1 MQSYMSLDHH
11 KVCSDHFWQRKKLKN
26 GELNQCSK
34 LTKVELCL
42 KVQNMHTFPFLSA
55 QTDIAEGETGVVV
68 FPARAK

>member
-1 MQSYMSLDHH
+1 MSLDHH
-11 KVCSDHFWQRKKLKN
+11 KVHRDHFWQRKELKY

-34 LTKVELCL
+34 LTKVELCF

-55 QTDIAEGETGVVV
+55 QTDIAEGETGVV